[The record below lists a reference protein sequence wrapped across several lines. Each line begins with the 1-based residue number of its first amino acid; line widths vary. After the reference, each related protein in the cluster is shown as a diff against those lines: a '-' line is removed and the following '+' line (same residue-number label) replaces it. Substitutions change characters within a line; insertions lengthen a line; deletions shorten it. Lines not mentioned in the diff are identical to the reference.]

1 MGLHLGWIPNEPGL
15 RAREYAAQAPGA
27 PDPDS
32 PEAVAL
38 RAAHAARALWTRLL
52 LVVGLLALALFG
64 LVGAVSHRDWFWGI
78 GAALAVCCWLPLAEF
93 AVNRRRANRRL
104 GRETQEQL
112 AQHAAELAQY
122 ERSKVAWQNS
132 EAERIAAAPRWL
144 QVAAHEDISRLD
156 VFGGTPL
163 GRQNLL
169 TGVGQ
174 RLLAERAVI
183 VLDLSQD
190 QVCDGLIAAAAQD
203 GISYQNYLLPRD
215 LADTPLLAGLTGD
228 EIASLIVEV
237 LHADDASATAAGRA
251 TDLMILRKIT
261 RVLGGDVTIARLH
274 EALLLLVGA
283 DHGGQRAAGHPA
295 GALTGEERERL
306 RGLFGEGMRGEVAG
320 NLIRIAAVIEPL
332 AELGADAVDGGRA
345 TPRPS
350 ARLTCLSLPDGPR
363 DVASDLTA
371 ALIVQWAT
379 RSVAAEGGFRPAVI
393 LAGAGEQSTRHLGRL
408 TTVCE
413 RYQVP
418 LVRLFSRLTEES
430 ARHLDSRHTAFMRL
444 ATRPEALRAAEHIG
458 LARKFVAG
466 RFSHRQSVSRSRTR
480 TSTES
485 TTHTTGRA
493 EGEAVTHTTGTTTGQ
508 SYSEAEVPRH
518 DNHVHIHA
526 GDSGPGNGGSG
537 AGRSR
542 ADEARDRAAR
552 ERAAEADAESGRG
565 GRQAGGRGGA
575 SGRDRGVKD
584 SAERDAG
591 GRRPEDQGKSG
602 GGWLSGGGGSG
613 GSSPGGKAK
622 KPTIDVVK
630 TRTWFT
636 AQHSSESK
644 TQSVTNTE
652 ETSRTRSES
661 RSHTEGASVGDE
673 ITFEL
678 VYDHQV
684 QPETLMALPE
694 DQMLAPHVVAGAPDA
709 ASLPGTSNA
718 ASAAAAAAQAN
729 AVTSRQTSAEA
740 RMVALVIDPSVVGT
754 DPVAPVFPHEI
765 PAYEPPAPA
774 VSSHVPDYERLP
786 RPALGSGEP
795 TNSR

>member
-32 PEAVAL
+32 PKAAAL

-64 LVGAVSHRDWFWGI
+64 LVGAVSHRDWFWGV

-93 AVNRRRANRRL
+93 AVNRRRATRRL
-104 GRETQEQL
+104 RRESEEQL
-112 AQHAAELAQY
+112 ARHAAELAEY

-144 QVAAHEDISRLD
+144 QVAAQEDISRLD

-190 QVCDGLIAAAAQD
+190 RVCDGLIAAAAQD
-203 GISYQNYLLPRD
+203 GISFQNYLLPRD
-215 LADTPLLAGLTGD
+215 LADTPLLGGLTGD

-261 RVLGGDVTIARLH
+261 RVLGDDVTMARLH
-274 EALLLLVGA
+274 EALLLLVGS
-283 DHGGQRAAGHPA
+283 DHGGHNAAGHPA

-306 RGLFGEGMRGEVAG
+306 RGVFGEGMRGEVAG

-332 AELGADAVDGGRA
+332 AELGADAAGGGRG
-345 TPRPS
+345 TPRPP

-363 DVASDLTA
+363 DVAADLTA

-379 RSVAAEGGFRPAVI
+379 RSVAAENGFRPAVI
-393 LAGAGEQSTRHLGRL
+393 LAGADEQSTRHLGRL
-408 TTVCE
+408 TTVAE

-493 EGEAVTHTTGTTTGQ
+493 EGEAMTHTTGTTTGQ

-552 ERAAEADAESGRG
+552 ERAAEADAETGRG
-565 GRQAGGRGGA
+565 GRPSAGRGGA
-575 SGRDRGVKD
+575 SGQDRG
-584 SAERDAG
+584 SRTAPSGARAAG
-591 GRRPEDQGKSG
+591 GRRSRPGRAAG
-602 GGWLSGGGGSG
+602 GAAAGGLRARA
-613 GSSPGGKAK
+613 SP
-622 KPTIDVVK
+622 
-630 TRTWFT
+630 
-636 AQHSSESK
+636 
-644 TQSVTNTE
+644 
-652 ETSRTRSES
+652 
-661 RSHTEGASVGDE
+661 
-673 ITFEL
+673 
-678 VYDHQV
+678 
-684 QPETLMALPE
+684 
-694 DQMLAPHVVAGAPDA
+694 AGA
-709 ASLPGTSNA
+709 G
-718 ASAAAAAAQAN
+718 
-729 AVTSRQTSAEA
+729 
-740 RMVALVIDPSVVGT
+740 
-754 DPVAPVFPHEI
+754 
-765 PAYEPPAPA
+765 
-774 VSSHVPDYERLP
+774 
-786 RPALGSGEP
+786 
-795 TNSR
+795 

>member
-1 MGLHLGWIPNEPGL
+1 MCGGSGSNLRGMGLHLGWIPNEPGL
-15 RAREYAAQAPGA
+15 RSREYAAQAPGA

-32 PEAVAL
+32 PAAAAL

-52 LVVGLLALALFG
+52 LVVGLLALALFC
-64 LVGAVSHRDWFWGI
+64 LVGAVSHRHWFWGA

-93 AVNRRRANRRL
+93 AVSRRRANRRMR
-104 GRETQEQL
+104 RETEEQL
-112 AQHAAELAQY
+112 ARHAVELAEY

-132 EAERIAAAPRWL
+132 EAERIAVAPRWL

-156 VFGGTPL
+156 VFGGTPQ
-163 GRQNLL
+163 GRRNLL
-169 TGVGQ
+169 AGVGR

-190 QVCDGLIAAAAQD
+190 QVCEGLIAAAAQD
-203 GISYQNYLLPRD
+203 GISYQTYLLPRD
-215 LADTPLLAGLTGD
+215 LAGTPLLAGLTGD

-237 LHADDASATAAGRA
+237 LYADDASATAAVRA

-261 RVLGGDVTIARLH
+261 RVLGDDVTMARLH
-274 EALLLLVGA
+274 EALLLLVGS
-283 DHGGQRAAGHPA
+283 DQDSHHSAGHPA
-295 GALTGEERERL
+295 GALTGEERDRL
-306 RGLFGEGMRGEVAG
+306 PGLFGEGMRGEVAG
-320 NLIRIAAVIEPL
+320 KLIRIAAVIEPL
-332 AELGADAVDGGRA
+332 AELGADAAGGDRS

-363 DVASDLTA
+363 DVAADLTA

-379 RSVAAEGGFRPAVI
+379 RSVAAENGFRPAVI
-393 LAGAGEQSTRHLGRL
+393 LAGADEQSTRHLGRL
-408 TTVCE
+408 TTVSE

-485 TTHTTGRA
+485 ITHSTGRA
-493 EGEAVTHTTGTTTGQ
+493 EGEAVTQTTGTTTGQ
-508 SYSEAEVPRH
+508 SYSEAEVPRR

-526 GDSGPGNGGSG
+526 GDSGSGNAASG
-537 AGRSR
+537 TGRSR
-542 ADEARDRAAR
+542 ADETRDRAPR
-552 ERAAEADAESGRG
+552 ERAAEADADAESGRG
-565 GRQAGGRGGA
+565 GRPSAGSGRA
-575 SGRDRGVKD
+575 SGQDAGVKD
-584 SAERDAG
+584 RAER
-591 GRRPEDQGKSG
+591 G
-602 GGWLSGGGGSG
+602 GGK
-613 GSSPGGKAK
+613 SSPGSSGGAKAK
-622 KPTIDVVK
+622 KPAVDVVK

-652 ETSRTRSES
+652 ETSHTRSES
-661 RSHTEGASVGDE
+661 RSRTDGTSVGDE

-709 ASLPGTSNA
+709 ARLPGASNA
-718 ASAAAAAAQAN
+718 ASVAGAAAQAS
-729 AVTSRQTSAEA
+729 AVTARTTLAESRL
-740 RMVALVIDPSVVGT
+740 VALVIDPSIVGA
-754 DPVAPVFPHEI
+754 DPVAPVSPHEI
-765 PAYEPPAPA
+765 PAYEPPAPI
-774 VSSHVPDYERLP
+774 VSPHVPDYERLP
-786 RPALGSGEP
+786 RPALGAAEP
-795 TNSR
+795 TNLR